1 MGLLLLVAASFPEEA
16 IVPAALLE
24 ALVPAARQSF
34 ARRLYLAYIS
44 PISRLYLAYIS
55 PSELRPS
62 ESGIQPSTVGFR
74 RPMAWGRAPGG
85 AHHSLACA
93 C

>member
-1 MGLLLLVAASFPEEA
+1 MGLLLLVAAAFPEQA

-24 ALVPAARQSF
+24 ALAPAARQSF
-34 ARRLYLAYIS
+34 APP
-44 PISRLYLAYIS
+44 PISRLHLAYIC
-55 PSELRPS
+55 PPELRPS
-62 ESGIQPSTVGFR
+62 ESGIPPSTVGFR
-74 RPMAWGRAPGG
+74 RPMAWGRAPGA